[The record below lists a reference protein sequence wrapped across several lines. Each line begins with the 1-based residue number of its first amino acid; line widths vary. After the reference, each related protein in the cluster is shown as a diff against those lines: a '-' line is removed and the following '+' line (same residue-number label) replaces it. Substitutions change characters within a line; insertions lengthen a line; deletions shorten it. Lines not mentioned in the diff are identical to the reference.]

1 MALNSQTI
9 LNAIESHARRL
20 GHFDQVNTHEPK
32 KPPGNGLTCAIWVQ
46 HIGRAL
52 SSGASSTS
60 AYVIFTIRIYSN
72 MLQEPQGQ
80 IDPNMMIATDALIN
94 AFQSDFELKDEN
106 GNPLVRAVDLLGS
119 EGQPL
124 EAIAGYV
131 TINNVMFRTV
141 DIMLPLIVNDIW
153 EQVA

>member
-9 LNAIESHARRL
+9 LNAIESHALRL
-20 GHFDQVNTHEPK
+20 GHFEQVNTHEPK

-52 SSGASSTS
+52 SSGANSTS
-60 AYVIFTIRIYSN
+60 AYVIFTMRIYSN

-80 IDPNMMIATDALIN
+80 IDPNMMKATDDLIN
-94 AFQSDFELKDEN
+94 AFQSDFTLD
-106 GNPLVRAVDLLGS
+106 GLVRSVDLLGS

-131 TINNVMFRTV
+131 TINNVMFRTI
-141 DIMLPLIVNDIW
+141 DIMLPLIINDVW
-153 EQVA
+153 SQVA